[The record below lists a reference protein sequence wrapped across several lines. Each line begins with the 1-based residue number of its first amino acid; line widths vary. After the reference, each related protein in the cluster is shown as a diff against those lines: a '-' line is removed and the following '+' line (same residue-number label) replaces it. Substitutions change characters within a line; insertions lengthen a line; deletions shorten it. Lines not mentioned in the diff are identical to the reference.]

1 MTRVEPKS
9 GASGTK
15 HKCTT
20 LFTVQE
26 IIDSLVDIDQL
37 EEDYDHPE
45 SDLKWFLMIIIDL
58 DRSCDSSGDEEVNL
72 AV

>member
-45 SDLKWFLMIIIDL
+45 SDLKWFLMIIQIQIDP
-58 DRSCDSSGDEEVNL
+58 VIP
-72 AV
+72 VVMKK